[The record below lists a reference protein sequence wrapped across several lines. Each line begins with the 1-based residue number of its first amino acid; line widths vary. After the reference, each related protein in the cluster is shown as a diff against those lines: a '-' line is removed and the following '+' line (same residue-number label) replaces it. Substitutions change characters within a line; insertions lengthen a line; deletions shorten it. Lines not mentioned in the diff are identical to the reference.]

1 MSTKKSSSE
10 GYAIASIVLG
20 SLSLMLFWLPYI
32 GFGFSFLAF
41 VFAAVALIISFQQHE
56 KHIIV
61 YIALGVSL
69 LVMVLSARVTLKA
82 NEVLTQWWQNAKFL
96 IEKTESGN
104 TIIQSDSTKIHII
117 FDNNNSVD
125 SIHIEF
131 DNLEKIMEE
140 FEDTLRIEI
149 TR

>member
-1 MSTKKSSSE
+1 MGTKKSSSE
-10 GYAIASIVLG
+10 GYAIAAIVLG

-41 VFAAVALIISFQQHE
+41 VFAAVALLIAFQQHE
-56 KHIIV
+56 KPIIV

-82 NEVLTQWWQNAKFL
+82 NEVLAEWWQNAKFL

-104 TIIQSDSTKIHII
+104 TIISTDCTKIRII
-117 FDNNNSVD
+117 FEDNNTLD
-125 SIHIEF
+125 SLHVEF
-131 DNLEKIMEE
+131 DDLEKIMNE
-140 FEDTLRIEI
+140 FEDTLNVKIYQ
-149 TR
+149 

>member
-1 MSTKKSSSE
+1 MGTKKSSSE
-10 GYAIASIVLG
+10 GYAIAAIVLG

-41 VFAAVALIISFQQHE
+41 VFAAVALLIAFQQHE
-56 KHIIV
+56 KPIIV

-82 NEVLTQWWQNAKFL
+82 NEVLAEWWQNAKFL

-104 TIIQSDSTKIHII
+104 TIISTDSTKIRII
-117 FDNNNSVD
+117 FDDNNTLD
-125 SIHIEF
+125 SLHVEF
-131 DNLEKIMEE
+131 DDLEKIMNE
-140 FEDTLRIEI
+140 FEDTLNVKIYQ
-149 TR
+149 